1 MSPCLLSLLIIIQ
14 PIEFIFQKNRFK
26 IFGKYNI
33 IPLNKCLTE
42 TLMLAEGHTL
52 VIVTCTLTE
61 TESLVVTLLLLCS
74 TFL

>member
-33 IPLNKCLTE
+33 ISLNKCLTE

-52 VIVTCTLTE
+52 VIVTCTLM
-61 TESLVVTLLLLCS
+61 VTLLLLCS

>member
-1 MSPCLLSLLIIIQ
+1 MSPCLLSLLIMIQ
-14 PIEFIFQKNRFK
+14 PFIFHFQFIFQKNRFK

-33 IPLNKCLTE
+33 ISLNKCLTE

-52 VIVTCTLTE
+52 VIVTCTLM
-61 TESLVVTLLLLCS
+61 VTLLLLCS